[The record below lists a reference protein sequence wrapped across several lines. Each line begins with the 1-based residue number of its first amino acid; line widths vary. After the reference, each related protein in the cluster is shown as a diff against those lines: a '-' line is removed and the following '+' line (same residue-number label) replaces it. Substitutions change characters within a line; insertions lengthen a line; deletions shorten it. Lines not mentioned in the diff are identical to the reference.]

1 MSRMAKRIANAVI
14 FSNLEQR
21 HFVPDI
27 KVEIRRNYGTDHKYV
42 ISDHAEALTVLT
54 GKKTV
59 TDRDM
64 QALKALGFTVYQQQ
78 KSARL

>member
-1 MSRMAKRIANAVI
+1 MNMAKRIANAI
-14 FSNLEQR
+14 ICGSLEQK

-27 KVEIRRNYGTDHKYV
+27 KVETRRNYGTDHKYV
-42 ISDHAEALTVLT
+42 ISDHAEALAVLT

-59 TDRDM
+59 TDRDI